1 MKKICS
7 ISLICLI
14 IDQFIKLLITINF
27 KLYEGIV
34 VIPNFFSIIRV
45 HNTGAAWSFLTGNT
59 FALILLSLLAL
70 VAIYLFFI
78 KNTEL
83 KKLEKIIYGV
93 LIGGIL
99 GNLIDRIF
107 RGYVVDFL
115 DFQIFK
121 YNFPVFNLADICIVV
136 SVIII
141 LILQFGGK
149 KNECDQSNRK

>member
-121 YNFPVFNLADICIVV
+121 YNFPVFNFADICIVL
-136 SVIII
+136 SVLAI

-149 KNECDQSNRK
+149 KSEDVKDN